1 MMQMKIIVILHVYLF
16 FKQLSQTAL
25 PIISTA
31 FLSKI
36 LKTPKTFFVLSPK
49 LNFQGNWKEMRKD

>member
-16 FKQLSQTAL
+16 FKQLNQTAL
-25 PIISTA
+25 SIIPTA
-31 FLSKI
+31 LLSKI
-36 LKTPKTFFVLSPK
+36 LKTPKTFFVLSLK